1 VKRVRAD
8 EASFLP
14 IARGGALLLGDA
26 VSVVAGGQVTG
37 RDSVLMSDGQGSDG
51 RSRGIDTVAFASPSI
66 LGGQPHPLAR
76 DGQLPGFD
84 ISGTRASSSRASS
97 NIVAERRML
106 FQWRGI

>member
-8 EASFLP
+8 EAAFLP
-14 IARGGALLLGDA
+14 IARGDALLLGDA
-26 VSVVAGGQVTG
+26 VTVVAGRSVTG
-37 RDSVLMSDGQGSDG
+37 CDSVLMSDGQGSDG

-66 LGGQPHPLAR
+66 LGGRPHPRAR

-97 NIVAERRML
+97 GIAGESRML
-106 FQWRGI
+106 SS